1 MSKNFVPPVQQKKR
15 PPHLWK
21 KGQSGNPSGRIAFPH
36 ELRLAFQEYTQ
47 QALDTLV
54 KALDAENPYVQIK
67 AAEVILNRGW
77 GPPQPMEHTEEESK
91 GEMLA
96 DFSKLNDKEWE
107 QFKKLNHKVLVQTDD
122 TPDPARDQKVWMKQV
137 IDGKT

>member
-1 MSKNFVPPVQQKKR
+1 MSKTSVPSVQTKKR

-47 QALDTLV
+47 QSLDTLV

-67 AAEVILNRGW
+67 AAEAILNRGW
-77 GPPQPMEHTEEESK
+77 GPPQPIEHTEEESK
-91 GEMLA
+91 SEMLA
-96 DFSKLNDKEWE
+96 DFSRLSNEEWE
-107 QFKKLNHKVLVQTDD
+107 QFKKLNHKVLVQKDGEE
-122 TPDPARDQKVWMKQV
+122 PPQLERGQKVY
-137 IDGKT
+137 G